1 MRSIGGCRDC
11 ARCVNMVTFSDGEV
25 MVLCGYKHQLV
36 YPRRVCLSYRR
47 KEE

>member
-11 ARCVNMVTFSDGEV
+11 ANRRAQFGCRKEVT
-25 MVLCGYKHQLV
+25 LCGYKHKLV
-36 YPRRVCLSYRR
+36 NTRRVCLSYRR